1 MRILMFGMSSY
12 PGGIENYIV
21 NYFCNQQ
28 FSSENK
34 IDFVIY
40 ENDIAYKE
48 KILECG
54 YGIKYVPHLKKNPIA
69 YRKVVKKLLKKDYD
83 CVYINMLSA
92 ANKLP
97 VVLAQKSG
105 IEKIILHAHSNSTV
119 QGVVRHILHYM
130 NKNYCDRIATK
141 RLTCSHDAASWI
153 FNFDNKNNKIVTVP
167 NAIDVSKYKFSE
179 NFRNEIRKKYRIGDN
194 EFVLGSVGRLGP
206 EKNNGF
212 MIDILKCLLDK
223 DISAKLLLVGD
234 GTQKEFL
241 IKKAKKMDIY
251 DSVIFA
257 GTIINPYKYYS
268 AFDAFLF
275 PSQFEGFGIAALEAQ
290 SSGLRCYCSDTLS
303 SELNISKTLQYLD
316 LKEGSECWSETIIS
330 DYKQGKLDPEI
341 LNSSVAKSDYN
352 IQRQIERIKKILY
365 E

>member
-1 MRILMFGMSSY
+1 MKILMFGMSSY

-28 FSSENK
+28 FSNENK
-34 IDFVIY
+34 IDFVVY

-54 YGIKYVPHLKKNPIA
+54 YGIKYVPHLKKKPIA
-69 YRKVVKKLLKKDYD
+69 YRKAVKNLLKKEYD

-97 VVLAQKSG
+97 VTLAKKSG
-105 IEKIILHAHSNSTV
+105 IKKIILHAHSNSTV
-119 QGVVRHILHYM
+119 QGVLRRVLHHI

-141 RLTCSHDAASWI
+141 RLTCSYDAASWV
-153 FNFDNKNNKIVTVP
+153 FNLDNKKNEIITIP
-167 NAIDVSKYKFSE
+167 NAIDVQKYKFSE
-179 NFRNEIRKKYRIGDN
+179 SFRNEIRRKYQIGEN

-223 DISAKLLLVGD
+223 DINAKLLLVGD
-234 GTQKEFL
+234 GTQKEVL
-241 IKKAKKMDIY
+241 IEKAKKMDIY
-251 DSVIFA
+251 AHVIFA
-257 GTIINPYKYYS
+257 GTIIDPYKYYS
-268 AFDAFLF
+268 AFDIFLF

-290 SSGLRCYCSDTLS
+290 SSGLRCYSSDTLS
-303 SELNISKTLQYLD
+303 SELNVSKTLRYLD
-316 LKEGSECWSETIIS
+316 LKAGPEFWSETIIS
-330 DYKQGKLDPEI
+330 DYKQGKLNPEV
-341 LNSSVAKSDYN
+341 LNSSIAKSNYN
-352 IQRQIERIKKILY
+352 IQRQIERIKEILY